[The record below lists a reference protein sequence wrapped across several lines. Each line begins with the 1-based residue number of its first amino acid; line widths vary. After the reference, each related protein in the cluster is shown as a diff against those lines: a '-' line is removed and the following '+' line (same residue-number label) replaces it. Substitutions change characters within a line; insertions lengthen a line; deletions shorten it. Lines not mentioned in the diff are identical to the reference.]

1 MIFLKM
7 YKEKLI
13 KTNTITITYIK
24 EYWYTVWIE
33 IEESTLIRCLLYYSS
48 SKKFN

>member
-1 MIFLKM
+1 M

-24 EYWYTVWIE
+24 EYWYTV
-33 IEESTLIRCLLYYSS
+33 
-48 SKKFN
+48 